1 MRKLHLLKFFIPF
14 LFTLL
19 NLSWAYSQTWEVFDN
34 NFHLEK
40 KLAEGEI
47 FLLGNSLRIN
57 VSENN
62 LAFLDANYEPFTN
75 IEGASLYQFLEPWII
90 IENNEKYGALHEYG
104 EQVLPAVYDEIQS
117 YYTLLLGRKGEEFFV
132 YNRGKR
138 ATNSIGKFSSARI
151 AKNGQVIA
159 KNSDGTYSLPLSENP
174 DHRFISLTDPSTDV
188 IVAKEASGFG
198 LINTEGKYIL
208 KPVIDELTHLE
219 ENYFYAKNSNE
230 YLLINALSTS
240 ADIRYNS
247 FHRISIENEVMVE
260 YIHGKLRRIMKNDG
274 ILLDIVGMDSVRKS
288 GSYFNVHFRDG
299 TTGLLNKE
307 GQWEVKP
314 NKTATGIF
322 PGNEGA
328 YGAKIGDG
336 FGFINASGDT
346 LVAPK
351 FDQVSVFSEGMA
363 SVKMGTKWGYIDH
376 HQALVIPYA
385 YNSAGAFKDGVAI
398 VQAEGKYDLIN
409 VNGTSMLE
417 EGPCQRISRTTNGYY
432 LLENNGLFGLAKPD
446 GTIISNPI
454 YEEIRREAK
463 DKILVRKG
471 DKYGVIKEN
480 GDFELPLFYNT
491 ILFDEKNNK
500 VLAKSKTEKVPEI
513 LSKKELK
520 KRRKQKKGA

>member
-1 MRKLHLLKFFIPF
+1 MRKL
-14 LFTLL
+14 
-19 NLSWAYSQTWEVFDN
+19 Q
-34 NFHLEK
+34 
-40 KLAEGEI
+40 
-47 FLLGNSLRIN
+47 
-57 VSENN
+57 
-62 LAFLDANYEPFTN
+62 PFTN

-90 IENNEKYGALHEYG
+90 IKNNEKFGALHEYG
-104 EQVLPAVYDEIQS
+104 EQVLPATYDEIQS
-117 YYTLLLGRKGEEFFV
+117 YYTLLLGRKGEEYFV
-132 YNRGKR
+132 YDRGKR
-138 ATNSIGKFSSARI
+138 ATSSIGNFSSARI
-151 AKNGQVIA
+151 ARNGQVIA
-159 KNSDGTYSLPLSENP
+159 KNSDGSYSLPLSEDP
-174 DHRFISLTDPSTDV
+174 DHKFISLTDPSTDV
-188 IVAKEASGFG
+188 IVAKEAWGFG
-198 LINTEGKYIL
+198 LINTDGKYIL

-288 GSYFNVHFRDG
+288 GDFFNVHFRDG

-314 NKTATGIF
+314 NKTANGIF

-328 YGAKIGDG
+328 YGAQIGDG

-346 LVAPK
+346 LIAPN

-363 SVKMGTKWGYIDH
+363 SVKLGTKWGYINH
-376 HQALVIPYA
+376 HQALVIPYE
-385 YNSAGAFKDGVAI
+385 YSSAGAFKEGVAI

-409 VNGTSMLE
+409 NSGTSMID
-417 EGPCQRISRTTNGYY
+417 GPLQRISRTSDGYY
-432 LLENNGLFGLAKPD
+432 LLENNGLAKPD
-446 GTIISNPI
+446 GTIISHPV

-480 GDFELPLFYNT
+480 GDFELPLFYT
-491 ILFDEKNNK
+491 SILFDEKNEK
-500 VLAKSKTEKVPEI
+500 VLAKSKTEKVPEV

-520 KRRKQKKGA
+520 KRKKQKKGA

>member
-1 MRKLHLLKFFIPF
+1 MHKIHLLKFFIPF
-14 LFTLL
+14 LLTLFNSGL
-19 NLSWAYSQTWEVFDN
+19 AYTQTWEVFDT
-34 NFHLEK
+34 NFRLEK

-47 FLLGNSLRIN
+47 FLLGNSLRVN
-57 VSENN
+57 VSGND
-62 LAFLDANYEPFTN
+62 LAFLDANYEPFTK
-75 IEGASLYQFLEPWII
+75 IENASLYQFLEPWII
-90 IENNEKYGALHEYG
+90 IKNNDKYGALHEYG
-104 EQVLPAVYDEIQS
+104 EQVLPADYDEIQS
-117 YYTLLLGRKGEEFFV
+117 YYTLLLGKKGEEYFV
-132 YNRGKR
+132 YDRGKR
-138 ATNSIGKFSSARI
+138 ATHSIGKFSSARI
-151 AKNGQVIA
+151 AKNGQIIA
-159 KNSDGTYSLPLSENP
+159 KNSDESYSLPLSKNP
-174 DHRFISLTDPSTDV
+174 KHRYISLTDPSNDV
-188 IVAKEASGFG
+188 IVAKEASGYG

-208 KPVIDELTHLE
+208 KPVIDEMTHLE
-219 ENYFYAKNSNE
+219 DNYFYAKNSNE

-247 FHRISIENEVMVE
+247 FHRISIENDVMVE

-288 GSYFNVHFRDG
+288 GNYFNVHFRDG

-314 NKTATGIF
+314 NQTAKGIF

-328 YGAKIGDG
+328 YGAKIGEG
-336 FGFINASGDT
+336 FGFINAVGDT
-346 LVAPK
+346 IVAPNY
-351 FDQVSVFSEGMA
+351 DQVSVFSEGMA
-363 SVKMGTKWGYIDH
+363 SVKLGTKWGYINH

-385 YNSAGAFKDGVAI
+385 YSSAGPFKEGVAI

-409 VNGTSMLE
+409 KNGASMLE
-417 EGPCQRISRTTNGYY
+417 EGPYQRISRTTDGYY
-432 LLENNGLFGLAKPD
+432 LLENKGLFGLAKPD

-454 YEEIRREAK
+454 YEEIRREAE

-500 VLAKSKTEKVPEI
+500 VLAKSKTVKAPEV

-520 KRRKQKKGA
+520 KRKKEKKGA

>member
-1 MRKLHLLKFFIPF
+1 MRKLQLLKFFIPL
-14 LFTLL
+14 LFTF
-19 NLSWAYSQTWEVFDN
+19 LSTGFAYPQTWEVFDN

-57 VSENN
+57 VADND

-90 IENNEKYGALHEYG
+90 IKNNEKFGALHEYG
-104 EQVLPAVYDEIQS
+104 EQVLPATYDEIQS
-117 YYTLLLGRKGEEFFV
+117 YYTLLLGRKGEEYFV
-132 YNRGKR
+132 YDRGKR
-138 ATNSIGKFSSARI
+138 ATSSIGNFSSARI
-151 AKNGQVIA
+151 ARNGQVIA
-159 KNSDGTYSLPLSENP
+159 KNSDGSYSLPLSEDP
-174 DHRFISLTDPSTDV
+174 DHKFISLTDPSTDV

-288 GSYFNVHFRDG
+288 GDFFNVHFRDG

-314 NKTATGIF
+314 NKTANGIF

-328 YGAKIGDG
+328 YGAQIGDG

-346 LVAPK
+346 LIAPN

-363 SVKMGTKWGYIDH
+363 SVKLGTKWGYINH
-376 HQALVIPYA
+376 HQALVIPYE
-385 YNSAGAFKDGVAI
+385 YSSAGAFKEGVAI

-409 VNGTSMLE
+409 NSGTSMID
-417 EGPCQRISRTTNGYY
+417 GPLQRISRTSDGYY

-446 GTIISNPI
+446 GTIISHPV

-480 GDFELPLFYNT
+480 GDFELPLFYT
-491 ILFDEKNNK
+491 SILFDEKNEK
-500 VLAKSKTEKVPEI
+500 VLAKSKTEKVPEV

-520 KRRKQKKGA
+520 KRKKQKKGA